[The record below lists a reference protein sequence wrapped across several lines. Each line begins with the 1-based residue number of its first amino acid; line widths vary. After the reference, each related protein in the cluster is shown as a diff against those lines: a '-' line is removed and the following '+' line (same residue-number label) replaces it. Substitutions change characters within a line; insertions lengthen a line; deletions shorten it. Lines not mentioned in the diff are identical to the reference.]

1 MTTKRLLMDLTIA
14 GVTLFAVYEVV
25 KHVESKKDKEVKV
38 SVNDE
43 TGELEVESDGQKVTT
58 SMNEE
63 TGEVEV
69 KSTNE
74 KSVKNRIKKV
84 ASKLVNKIKS
94 GAAKFR
100 PFIAQFSDVFEILG
114 YVTPAISFVAAILEL
129 KHAIGKGAPQKPS
142 VLEVSYIPDTDMGE
156 MRTNSPDIKEFID
169 WTIDNTA
176 EGKLF
181 ASNPNRYIDYTVQ
194 EVAA

>member
-14 GVTLFAVYEVV
+14 GVTLFAVYEVAKV
-25 KHVESKKDKEVKV
+25 IESKKEEKEEVT
-38 SVNDE
+38 E
-43 TGELEVESDGQKVTT
+43 TTEN
-58 SMNEE
+58 NEE
-63 TGEVEV
+63 TETTEEV
-69 KSTNE
+69 KEE
-74 KSVKNRIKKV
+74 KESFKDRIKKV
-84 ASKLVNKIKS
+84 AHKLVNKIKS
-94 GAAKFR
+94 GAAKFK

-114 YVTPAISFVAAILEL
+114 YVIPAISFITAILEL
-129 KHAIGKGAPQKPS
+129 KHAIGKGVPQKPS

-156 MRTNSPDIKEFID
+156 MRTNSPDIREFID

>member
-25 KHVESKKDKEVKV
+25 KHVESKKEEVK
-38 SVNDE
+38 E
-43 TGELEVESDGQKVTT
+43 T
-58 SMNEE
+58 EE
-63 TGEVEV
+63 TAENTEAEESTEVTEEA
-69 KSTNE
+69 KEE
-74 KSVKNRIKKV
+74 KKESFKDRMKKV

-114 YVTPAISFVAAILEL
+114 YVTPAISFIAAILEL

-142 VLEVSYIPDTDMGE
+142 VLEVSYSPDTDLGE
-156 MRTNSPDIKEFID
+156 MRTNSQDIKAFLD
-169 WTIDNTA
+169 WTVDNTA
-176 EGKLF
+176 EGKWF
-181 ASNPNRYIDYTVQ
+181 ASNPNKYIDYTVQ

>member
-25 KHVESKKDKEVKV
+25 KYVESKKEETAEEVTETVEETETTEEVK
-38 SVNDE
+38 E
-43 TGELEVESDGQKVTT
+43 EKESFKD
-58 SMNEE
+58 
-63 TGEVEV
+63 
-69 KSTNE
+69 
-74 KSVKNRIKKV
+74 RIKKFAHKFV
-84 ASKLVNKIKS
+84 DKIKI

-114 YVTPAISFVAAILEL
+114 YVTPAISFIAAILEL
-129 KHAIGKGAPQKPS
+129 KHAIRKGAPQKPS
-142 VLEVSYIPDTDMGE
+142 VLEVSYIPDTDLGE
-156 MRTNSPDIKEFID
+156 MRTNSPDIKAFLD
-169 WTIDNTA
+169 WTVDNTA